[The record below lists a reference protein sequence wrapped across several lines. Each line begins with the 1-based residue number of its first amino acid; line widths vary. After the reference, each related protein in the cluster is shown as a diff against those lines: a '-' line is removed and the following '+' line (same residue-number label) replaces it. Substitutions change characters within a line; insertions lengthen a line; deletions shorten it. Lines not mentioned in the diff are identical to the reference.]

1 MILDN
6 FVNTLCEKYKFACIS
21 SLLPELGQ
29 EAYTLICDDLN
40 LRYFEASGKFH
51 ITAKIV
57 ELAADERE
65 QNEQLQRYLKMALT
79 YIKRYPITLVI
90 EGTELIAFYQLSVR
104 NIEYG
109 QFESVVEEFL
119 NAVAF
124 FQQSESDEVEVSRP
138 AMMIHP

>member
-6 FVNTLCEKYKFACIS
+6 FVDTLCEKYNFARFNSQIAD
-21 SLLPELGQ
+21 LGQ

-51 ITAKIV
+51 LTAKVV
-57 ELAADERE
+57 ELPDDERE
-65 QNEQLQRYLKMALT
+65 QSELLQRYLKMALT
-79 YIKRYPITLVI
+79 YIKRYPVAIAI
-90 EGTELIAFYQLSVR
+90 EGSELIAFYQLSVR

-124 FQQSESDEVEVSRP
+124 FQQSESDEVEISRP